1 MAKNTNRGK
10 PILGG
15 RSMENKF
22 EQYNNRK
29 ISEKV
34 CEVHKVNYWQISTPI
49 RGSKERSIQ
58 EFCPECRQEQ
68 IDRQEQE
75 GVNNSL
81 NAETYLK
88 TYNVLMRDSTIPGEL
103 KEASFENFIAETAEE
118 KQLLEFS
125 KGQVEKYLD
134 GMTGNTLFTGST
146 GIGKSHLSVAI
157 AKAINEG
164 YKAKG
169 EPKSVLFVNL
179 TEILRRVRES
189 FNSNSQE
196 GYYSR
201 MLKEVDYLVL
211 DDLGIKSDNASSK
224 GKSVWE
230 EEFIFDILSNRDKTI
245 ITTNLSSSEI
255 ASLYSERVAS
265 RVRTGLEGNFFKSF
279 TIKDKRY
286 SINQLKN
293 KVKQLK

>member
-1 MAKNTNRGK
+1 
-10 PILGG
+10 
-15 RSMENKF
+15 MENKF

-29 ISEKV
+29 LSEKV
-34 CEVHKVNYWQISTPI
+34 CEVHKVNYWQISTPK
-49 RGSKERSIQ
+49 RGSKERSVQ
-58 EFCPECRQEQ
+58 EFCPECTKELIERQ
-68 IDRQEQE
+68 DRE
-75 GVNNSL
+75 GVDKSL

-88 TYNVLMRDSTIPGEL
+88 TYNVLMRDSTIPREL

-118 KQLLEFS
+118 KQLLAFARD
-125 KGQVEKYLD
+125 QVDKYLD

-164 YKAKG
+164 CKAKG

-189 FNSNSQE
+189 FNSPTSLE
-196 GYYSR
+196 GHYSR
-201 MLKEVDYLVL
+201 MLKEVDYLIL
-211 DDLGIKSDNASSK
+211 DDLGIKSANASSK

-255 ASLYSERVAS
+255 ASLYSDRVAS

-286 SINQLKN
+286 SISSLKAKAAQN
-293 KVKQLK
+293 

>member
-1 MAKNTNRGK
+1 
-10 PILGG
+10 
-15 RSMENKF
+15 MENKF

-34 CEVHKVNYWQISTPI
+34 CEVHKVNYWQISTPK
-49 RGSKERSIQ
+49 RGSKERSVQ
-58 EFCPECRQEQ
+58 EFCPECCQEQ
-68 IDRQEQE
+68 IDSQEQE

-81 NAETYLK
+81 NAEIYLK
-88 TYNVLMRDSTIPGEL
+88 TYNVLMRDSTIPREL

-118 KQLLEFS
+118 KQLLEFAR
-125 KGQVEKYLD
+125 GQVEKYLD

-157 AKAINEG
+157 SKAINEG

-189 FNSNSQE
+189 FNAPTSLE
-196 GYYSR
+196 GHYSR

-255 ASLYSERVAS
+255 ASLYSDRVAS

-286 SINQLKN
+286 SIKSLKD
-293 KVKQLK
+293 KVSQGY

>member
-1 MAKNTNRGK
+1 
-10 PILGG
+10 
-15 RSMENKF
+15 MENKF

-29 ISEKV
+29 ISDKV
-34 CEVHKVNYWQISTPI
+34 CEVHKVNYWQISTPK

-58 EFCPECRQEQ
+58 EFCPECTKELIERQ
-68 IDRQEQE
+68 DRE
-75 GVNNSL
+75 GVDKAL
-81 NAETYLK
+81 NVETYLK
-88 TYNVLMRDSTIPGEL
+88 TYNVLMRDSTIPREL

-118 KQLLEFS
+118 KQLLAFARD
-125 KGQVEKYLD
+125 QVDKYLD

-164 YKAKG
+164 YKTKG

-265 RVRTGLEGNFFKSF
+265 RIRTGLEGNFFKSF

-286 SINQLKN
+286 SISSLKA
-293 KVKQLK
+293 KVH

>member
-1 MAKNTNRGK
+1 
-10 PILGG
+10 
-15 RSMENKF
+15 MENNF

-29 ISEKV
+29 ISDKV
-34 CEVHKVNYWQISTPI
+34 CEIHKVNYWKISTPI

-58 EFCPECRQEQ
+58 EFCPECTKELIERQ
-68 IDRQEQE
+68 DRE
-75 GVNNSL
+75 GVDNSL
-81 NAETYLK
+81 NAEIYLK
-88 TYNVLMRDSTIPGEL
+88 TYNVLMRDSTIPREL

-118 KQLLEFS
+118 KQLLAFARE
-125 KGQVEKYLD
+125 QVDKYLD
-134 GMTGNTLFTGST
+134 GVTGNTLFTGST

-189 FNSNSQE
+189 FNSPTSLE

-224 GKSVWE
+224 GKSFWE

-245 ITTNLSSSEI
+245 ITTNLSNSEI
-255 ASLYSERVAS
+255 TSMYSDRVAS

-286 SINQLKN
+286 SIKRLKE
-293 KVKQLK
+293 KQHDITTF

>member
-1 MAKNTNRGK
+1 
-10 PILGG
+10 
-15 RSMENKF
+15 MENNF

-29 ISEKV
+29 ISDKV
-34 CEVHKVNYWQISTPI
+34 CEIHKVNYWKISTPI

-58 EFCPECRQEQ
+58 EFCPECTKELIERQ
-68 IDRQEQE
+68 DRE
-75 GVNNSL
+75 GVDNSL
-81 NAETYLK
+81 NAEIYLK
-88 TYNVLMRDSTIPGEL
+88 TYNVLMRDSTIPREL

-118 KQLLEFS
+118 KQLLAFARE
-125 KGQVEKYLD
+125 QVDKYLD
-134 GMTGNTLFTGST
+134 GVTGNTLFTGST

-189 FNSNSQE
+189 FNAPTSLE
-196 GYYSR
+196 GHYSR

-224 GKSVWE
+224 GKSFWE

-245 ITTNLSSSEI
+245 ITTNLSNSEI
-255 ASLYSERVAS
+255 TSMYSDRVAS

-286 SINQLKN
+286 SIKRLKE
-293 KVKQLK
+293 KQHDITTF

>member
-1 MAKNTNRGK
+1 
-10 PILGG
+10 
-15 RSMENKF
+15 
-22 EQYNNRK
+22 
-29 ISEKV
+29 
-34 CEVHKVNYWQISTPI
+34 
-49 RGSKERSIQ
+49 
-58 EFCPECRQEQ
+58 
-68 IDRQEQE
+68 
-75 GVNNSL
+75 
-81 NAETYLK
+81 
-88 TYNVLMRDSTIPGEL
+88 MRDSTIPREL

-118 KQLLEFS
+118 KQLLAFARE
-125 KGQVEKYLD
+125 QVDKYLD

-189 FNSNSQE
+189 FNAPTSLE
-196 GYYSR
+196 GHYSR

-286 SINQLKN
+286 SISSLKA
-293 KVKQLK
+293 KVH

>member
-1 MAKNTNRGK
+1 
-10 PILGG
+10 
-15 RSMENKF
+15 MENKF
-22 EQYNNRK
+22 EQYSNRK

-34 CEVHKVNYWQISTPI
+34 CEVHKVNYWQISTPK

-58 EFCPECRQEQ
+58 EFCPECTKELIERQ
-68 IDRQEQE
+68 DRE
-75 GVNNSL
+75 GVDNSL

-88 TYNVLMRDSTIPGEL
+88 TYNVLMRDSTIPREL

-125 KGQVEKYLD
+125 KGQVDKYLD

-164 YKAKG
+164 YKTKG

-189 FNSNSQE
+189 FNSSTSLE
-196 GYYSR
+196 GHYSR

-211 DDLGIKSDNASSK
+211 DDLGIKSDNASGK
-224 GKSVWE
+224 GKSSWE
-230 EEFIFDILSNRDKTI
+230 EEFIFGILSNRDKII
-245 ITTNLSSSEI
+245 ITTNLSNSEI
-255 ASLYSERVAS
+255 ASLYSDRVAS

-286 SINQLKN
+286 SISSLKA
-293 KVKQLK
+293 KVAQH

>member
-1 MAKNTNRGK
+1 
-10 PILGG
+10 
-15 RSMENKF
+15 MENKF

-29 ISEKV
+29 ISDKV
-34 CEVHKVNYWQISTPI
+34 CKIHKVNYWKISTPI

-58 EFCPECRQEQ
+58 EFCPECCQEQ

-81 NAETYLK
+81 NAEIYLK
-88 TYNVLMRDSTIPGEL
+88 TYNVLMRDSTIPREL
-103 KEASFENFIAETAEE
+103 KKASFENFIAETAEE
-118 KQLLEFS
+118 KQLLEFA
-125 KGQVEKYLD
+125 KGQVTKYLD

-157 AKAINEG
+157 AKSINEG

-189 FNSNSQE
+189 FNAPTSLE

-201 MLKEVDYLVL
+201 MLKKVDYLVL
-211 DDLGIKSDNASSK
+211 DDLGIKLDNASNK
-224 GKSVWE
+224 GKTVWE

-265 RVRTGLEGNFFKSF
+265 RVRNGLEGNFFKSF

-286 SINQLKN
+286 SIKRLKE
-293 KVKQLK
+293 KQPDITTF

>member
-1 MAKNTNRGK
+1 
-10 PILGG
+10 
-15 RSMENKF
+15 MENKF

-29 ISEKV
+29 LSEKV
-34 CEVHKVNYWQISTPI
+34 CEVHKVNYWQISTPK
-49 RGSKERSIQ
+49 RGSKERSVQ
-58 EFCPECRQEQ
+58 EFCPECTKELIERQ
-68 IDRQEQE
+68 DRE
-75 GVNNSL
+75 GVDKSL

-88 TYNVLMRDSTIPGEL
+88 TYNVLMRDSTIPREL

-118 KQLLEFS
+118 KQLLAFARD
-125 KGQVEKYLD
+125 QVDKYLD

-164 YKAKG
+164 CKAKG

-189 FNSNSQE
+189 FNSPTSLE
-196 GYYSR
+196 GHYSR

-255 ASLYSERVAS
+255 ASLYSDRVAS

-286 SINQLKN
+286 SISSLKAKAAQN
-293 KVKQLK
+293 

>member
-1 MAKNTNRGK
+1 
-10 PILGG
+10 
-15 RSMENKF
+15 MENKF
-22 EQYNNRK
+22 EQYSNRK

-34 CEVHKVNYWQISTPI
+34 CEVHKVNYWQISTPK

-58 EFCPECRQEQ
+58 EFCPECTKELIERQ
-68 IDRQEQE
+68 DRE
-75 GVNNSL
+75 GVDNSL

-88 TYNVLMRDSTIPGEL
+88 TYNVLMRDSTIPREL

-125 KGQVEKYLD
+125 KGQVDKYLD

-164 YKAKG
+164 YKTKG

-189 FNSNSQE
+189 FNSTSKE

-224 GKSVWE
+224 SKSVWE
-230 EEFIFDILSNRDKTI
+230 EEFIFGILSNRDKTI
-245 ITTNLSSSEI
+245 ITTNLSNSEI
-255 ASLYSERVAS
+255 ASLYSDRVAS

-286 SINQLKN
+286 SISSLKA
-293 KVKQLK
+293 KVAQH

>member
-1 MAKNTNRGK
+1 
-10 PILGG
+10 
-15 RSMENKF
+15 MENKF

-34 CEVHKVNYWQISTPI
+34 CEVHKVNYWQISTPK

-58 EFCPECRQEQ
+58 EFCPECTKEL

-75 GVNNSL
+75 GVNNTL
-81 NAETYLK
+81 NADTYLK
-88 TYNVLMRDSTIPGEL
+88 TYNVLVRDSTMPREL
-103 KEASFENFIAETAEE
+103 KEASFENFIVETAEE
-118 KQLLEFS
+118 KQLLEFARV
-125 KGQVEKYLD
+125 QVEKYLD

-189 FNSNSQE
+189 FNAPTSLE

-201 MLKEVDYLVL
+201 MLKEADYLVL

-255 ASLYSERVAS
+255 ASLYSDRVAS

-286 SINQLKN
+286 SISSLKA
-293 KVKQLK
+293 KVAQN

>member
-1 MAKNTNRGK
+1 
-10 PILGG
+10 
-15 RSMENKF
+15 MENKF

-29 ISEKV
+29 ISDKV
-34 CEVHKVNYWQISTPI
+34 CEIHKVNYWKISTPI
-49 RGSKERSIQ
+49 RGSKERSKQ
-58 EFCPECRQEQ
+58 EFCPECIKELIERQ
-68 IDRQEQE
+68 DRE
-75 GVNNSL
+75 GVDNSL

-88 TYNVLMRDSTIPGEL
+88 TYHVLMRDSTIPREL
-103 KEASFENFIAETAEE
+103 KEASFENFIVETAEE
-118 KQLLEFS
+118 KQLLEFAR
-125 KGQVEKYLD
+125 GQVTKYLD

-189 FNSNSQE
+189 FNSPTSLE
-196 GYYSR
+196 GHYSR

-211 DDLGIKSDNASSK
+211 DDLGIKSDNASNK

-286 SINQLKN
+286 SIKRLKE
-293 KVKQLK
+293 KQPDITTF

>member
-1 MAKNTNRGK
+1 
-10 PILGG
+10 
-15 RSMENKF
+15 MENKF
-22 EQYNNRK
+22 EQYSNRK

-34 CEVHKVNYWQISTPI
+34 CEVHKVNYWQISTPK

-58 EFCPECRQEQ
+58 EFCPECTKELIERQ
-68 IDRQEQE
+68 DRE
-75 GVNNSL
+75 GVDNSL

-88 TYNVLMRDSTIPGEL
+88 TYNVLMRDSTIPREL

-125 KGQVEKYLD
+125 KGQVDKYLD

-164 YKAKG
+164 YKTKG

-189 FNSNSQE
+189 FNSSTSLE
-196 GYYSR
+196 GHYSR
-201 MLKEVDYLVL
+201 ILKEVDYLVL
-211 DDLGIKSDNASSK
+211 DDLGIKSDNASGK
-224 GKSVWE
+224 GKSSWE
-230 EEFIFDILSNRDKTI
+230 EEFIFGILSNRDKTI
-245 ITTNLSSSEI
+245 ITTNLSNSEI
-255 ASLYSERVAS
+255 ASLYSDRVAS

-286 SINQLKN
+286 SISSLKT
-293 KVKQLK
+293 KVAQH

>member
-1 MAKNTNRGK
+1 
-10 PILGG
+10 
-15 RSMENKF
+15 MENKF

-34 CEVHKVNYWQISTPI
+34 CEVHKVNYWQISTPK

-58 EFCPECRQEQ
+58 EFCPECTKELIERQ
-68 IDRQEQE
+68 DRE
-75 GVNNSL
+75 GVDNSL

-88 TYNVLMRDSTIPGEL
+88 TYNVLMRDSTIPREL

-118 KQLLEFS
+118 KQLLEFAR
-125 KGQVEKYLD
+125 GQVEKYLD

-189 FNSNSQE
+189 FNSTSQE
-196 GYYSR
+196 GHYSR

-255 ASLYSERVAS
+255 VSLYSERVAS

-293 KVKQLK
+293 KVKQLN

>member
-1 MAKNTNRGK
+1 
-10 PILGG
+10 
-15 RSMENKF
+15 MENKF

-29 ISEKV
+29 ISDKV
-34 CEVHKVNYWQISTPI
+34 CEIHKVNYWKISTPI
-49 RGSKERSIQ
+49 RGSKERSKQ
-58 EFCPECRQEQ
+58 EFCPECIKELIERQ
-68 IDRQEQE
+68 DRE
-75 GVNNSL
+75 GVDNSL

-88 TYNVLMRDSTIPGEL
+88 TYHVLMRDSTIPREL
-103 KEASFENFIAETAEE
+103 KEASFENFIVETAEE
-118 KQLLEFS
+118 KQLLAFARE
-125 KGQVEKYLD
+125 QVDKYLD

-189 FNSNSQE
+189 FNAPTSLE

-211 DDLGIKSDNASSK
+211 DDLGIKSDNASNK

-286 SINQLKN
+286 SIKRLKE
-293 KVKQLK
+293 KQPDITTF

>member
-1 MAKNTNRGK
+1 
-10 PILGG
+10 
-15 RSMENKF
+15 MENKF

-29 ISEKV
+29 ISDKV

-49 RGSKERSIQ
+49 RGSKKRSIQ
-58 EFCPECRQEQ
+58 EFCPECCQEQ

-81 NAETYLK
+81 NAEIYLK
-88 TYNVLMRDSTIPGEL
+88 TYNMLMRDSTIPREL

-118 KQLLEFS
+118 KQLLEFARV
-125 KGQVEKYLD
+125 QVEKYLD

-189 FNSNSQE
+189 FNAPTCLE
-196 GYYSR
+196 GHYSR

-255 ASLYSERVAS
+255 TSLYSERVAS

-293 KVKQLK
+293 KVKQLN

>member
-1 MAKNTNRGK
+1 
-10 PILGG
+10 
-15 RSMENKF
+15 MENNF

-29 ISEKV
+29 ISDKV
-34 CEVHKVNYWQISTPI
+34 CEIHKVNYWKISTPI

-58 EFCPECRQEQ
+58 EFCPECTKELIERQ
-68 IDRQEQE
+68 DRE
-75 GVNNSL
+75 GVDNSL
-81 NAETYLK
+81 NAEIYLK
-88 TYNVLMRDSTIPGEL
+88 TYNVLMRDSTIPREL
-103 KEASFENFIAETAEE
+103 KEASFENFIVETAEE
-118 KQLLEFS
+118 KQLLAFARE
-125 KGQVEKYLD
+125 QVDKYLD
-134 GMTGNTLFTGST
+134 GVTGNTLFTGST

-189 FNSNSQE
+189 FNSPTSLE

-224 GKSVWE
+224 GKSFWE

-245 ITTNLSSSEI
+245 ITTNLSNSEI
-255 ASLYSERVAS
+255 TSMYSDRVAS

-286 SINQLKN
+286 SISSL
-293 KVKQLK
+293 KVKVAQN

>member
-1 MAKNTNRGK
+1 
-10 PILGG
+10 
-15 RSMENKF
+15 MENKF

-29 ISEKV
+29 ISNKV
-34 CEVHKVNYWQISTPI
+34 CEIHKVNYWKISTPI

-58 EFCPECRQEQ
+58 EFCPECCQEQ

-81 NAETYLK
+81 NAEIYLK
-88 TYNVLMRDSTIPGEL
+88 TYNVLMRDSTIPREL
-103 KEASFENFIAETAEE
+103 KEASFENFIADTAEE
-118 KQLLEFS
+118 KQLLAFARE
-125 KGQVEKYLD
+125 QVDKYLD

-189 FNSNSQE
+189 FNSPTSLE
-196 GYYSR
+196 GHYSR

-211 DDLGIKSDNASSK
+211 DDLGIKSDNASNK

-286 SINQLKN
+286 SIKRLKE
-293 KVKQLK
+293 KQHDITTF

>member
-1 MAKNTNRGK
+1 
-10 PILGG
+10 
-15 RSMENKF
+15 MENKF

-34 CEVHKVNYWQISTPI
+34 CEVHKVNYWQISTPK
-49 RGSKERSIQ
+49 RGSKKRSIQ
-58 EFCPECRQEQ
+58 EFCPECTKELIERQ
-68 IDRQEQE
+68 DRE
-75 GVNNSL
+75 GVDNSL

-88 TYNVLMRDSTIPGEL
+88 TYNVLMRDSTIPREL

-118 KQLLEFS
+118 KQLLEFAR
-125 KGQVEKYLD
+125 GQVEKYLD

-164 YKAKG
+164 HKAKG

-189 FNSNSQE
+189 FSSPTSLE

-224 GKSVWE
+224 GKSSWE
-230 EEFIFDILSNRDKTI
+230 EEFVFDILSNRDKTI

-255 ASLYSERVAS
+255 ASLYSNRVAS

-286 SINQLKN
+286 SISSLKA
-293 KVKQLK
+293 KVAQH

>member
-1 MAKNTNRGK
+1 
-10 PILGG
+10 
-15 RSMENKF
+15 MEDKF
-22 EQYNNRK
+22 EQYNNK
-29 ISEKV
+29 QISDKV
-34 CEVHKVNYWQISTPI
+34 CEVHHVNFWKISTPI
-49 RGSKERSIQ
+49 RGSKERNIQ
-58 EFCPECRQEQ
+58 EFCPECCQEQ

-75 GVNNSL
+75 GIDKSL
-81 NAETYLK
+81 NAEIYLK
-88 TYNVLMRDSTIPGEL
+88 TYNVLMRDSTIPKEL
-103 KEASFENFIAETAEE
+103 KEASFENFIAETTEE
-118 KQLLEFS
+118 KQLLEFA
-125 KGQVEKYLD
+125 KEQVKKYLD

-146 GIGKSHLSVAI
+146 GIGKSHLSIAI

-189 FNSNSQE
+189 FNYTSQE

-201 MLKEVDYLVL
+201 MLKEADYLVL
-211 DDLGIKSDNASSK
+211 DDLGIKSDSANSK
-224 GKSVWE
+224 GKSAWE

-245 ITTNLSSSEI
+245 ITTNLNNSEI
-255 ASLYSERVAS
+255 ASMYSDRVAS

-286 SINQLKN
+286 SISSLKA
-293 KVKQLK
+293 KVH

>member
-1 MAKNTNRGK
+1 
-10 PILGG
+10 
-15 RSMENKF
+15 MENKF

-34 CEVHKVNYWQISTPI
+34 CEVHKVNYWQISTPK

-58 EFCPECRQEQ
+58 EFCPECTKELIERQ
-68 IDRQEQE
+68 DRE
-75 GVNNSL
+75 GVDNSL

-88 TYNVLMRDSTIPGEL
+88 IYNVLMRDSTIPREL
-103 KEASFENFIAETAEE
+103 KEASFENFIVETAEE
-118 KQLLEFS
+118 NQLLEFARV
-125 KGQVEKYLD
+125 QVEKYLD

-189 FNSNSQE
+189 FNAPTSLE
-196 GYYSR
+196 GHYSR

-230 EEFIFDILSNRDKTI
+230 EGFIFDILSNRDKTI

-255 ASLYSERVAS
+255 ASLYSDRVAS

-293 KVKQLK
+293 KVKQLNGSN

>member
-1 MAKNTNRGK
+1 
-10 PILGG
+10 
-15 RSMENKF
+15 MENKF

-34 CEVHKVNYWQISTPI
+34 CEVHKVDYWQISTPK

-58 EFCPECRQEQ
+58 EFCPECTKELIERQ
-68 IDRQEQE
+68 DRE

-81 NAETYLK
+81 NAEIYLK
-88 TYNVLMRDSTIPGEL
+88 TYNVLMRDSTIPKEL

-118 KQLLEFS
+118 KQLLEFARE
-125 KGQVEKYLD
+125 QVDKYLD

-164 YKAKG
+164 YKVKG

-189 FNSNSQE
+189 FNSPTSLE
-196 GYYSR
+196 GQYSR
-201 MLKEVDYLVL
+201 MLKEVDYLIL

-293 KVKQLK
+293 KVKQLN

>member
-1 MAKNTNRGK
+1 
-10 PILGG
+10 
-15 RSMENKF
+15 MENKF

-29 ISEKV
+29 ISDKV
-34 CEVHKVNYWQISTPI
+34 CEVHKVNYWQISTPK

-58 EFCPECRQEQ
+58 EFCPKCCQEQ
-68 IDRQEQE
+68 IDREEQE

-88 TYNVLMRDSTIPGEL
+88 TYNVLMRDSTLPREL

-118 KQLLEFS
+118 KQLLEFAR
-125 KGQVEKYLD
+125 GQVEKYLD

-189 FNSNSQE
+189 FNAPTSLE

-211 DDLGIKSDNASSK
+211 DDLGIKSDNASNK

-255 ASLYSERVAS
+255 VSLYSERVAS

-293 KVKQLK
+293 KVKQLN

>member
-1 MAKNTNRGK
+1 
-10 PILGG
+10 
-15 RSMENKF
+15 MENNF

-29 ISEKV
+29 ISDKV
-34 CEVHKVNYWQISTPI
+34 CEIHKVNYWKISTPI

-58 EFCPECRQEQ
+58 KFCPECTKELIERQ
-68 IDRQEQE
+68 DRE
-75 GVNNSL
+75 GVDNSL
-81 NAETYLK
+81 NAEIYLK
-88 TYNVLMRDSTIPGEL
+88 TYNVLMRDSTIPREL

-118 KQLLEFS
+118 KQLLAFARE
-125 KGQVEKYLD
+125 KVDKYLD
-134 GMTGNTLFTGST
+134 GVTGNTLFTGST

-189 FNSNSQE
+189 FNSPTSLE

-224 GKSVWE
+224 GKSFWE

-245 ITTNLSSSEI
+245 ITTNLSNSEI
-255 ASLYSERVAS
+255 TSMYSDRVAS

-286 SINQLKN
+286 SIKKLKE
-293 KVKQLK
+293 KQHDITTF

>member
-1 MAKNTNRGK
+1 
-10 PILGG
+10 
-15 RSMENKF
+15 MENKF

-29 ISEKV
+29 ISDKV
-34 CEVHKVNYWQISTPI
+34 CEVHHVNFWEITTPI
-49 RGSKERSIQ
+49 RGSKERNTQ
-58 EFCPECRQEQ
+58 EFCPECTKELIERQ
-68 IDRQEQE
+68 DRE

-88 TYNVLMRDSTIPGEL
+88 TYNVLMRDSTIPREL

-118 KQLLEFS
+118 KQLLAFAR
-125 KGQVEKYLD
+125 KQVDKYLD

-169 EPKSVLFVNL
+169 EPKSVLFINL

-189 FNSNSQE
+189 FNSPTSLE

-286 SINQLKN
+286 SINQLKS
-293 KVKQLK
+293 KAVKLK

>member
-1 MAKNTNRGK
+1 MQSSLGK
-10 PILGG
+10 IETIELDGLCPI
-15 RSMENKF
+15 
-22 EQYNNRK
+22 
-29 ISEKV
+29 
-34 CEVHKVNYWQISTPI
+34 HKVHLMQLDRVVKIAGEDKPRKPSP
-49 RGSKERSIQ
+49 
-58 EFCPECRQEQ
+58 FCPECIKEQ
-68 IDRQEQE
+68 NEKQEQE
-75 GVNNSL
+75 EVEKNL
-81 NAETYLK
+81 NAGIYQK
-88 TYNVLMRDSTIPGEL
+88 TYNVLMRDSTIPKEL
-103 KEASFENFIAETAEE
+103 KEANFDNFIAETAEE
-118 KQLLEFS
+118 KQLLAFA
-125 KGQVEKYLD
+125 KGQVDKYLD
-134 GMTGNTLFTGST
+134 GMSGNTLFTGST

-164 YKAKG
+164 YKAKR

-189 FNSNSQE
+189 FNYNSQE

-211 DDLGIKSDNASSK
+211 DDLGVKLNSNNSK
-224 GKSVWE
+224 GKSTWE

-255 ASLYSERVAS
+255 ASLYSDRVAS

-286 SINQLKN
+286 TINSLKAKIAQN
-293 KVKQLK
+293 